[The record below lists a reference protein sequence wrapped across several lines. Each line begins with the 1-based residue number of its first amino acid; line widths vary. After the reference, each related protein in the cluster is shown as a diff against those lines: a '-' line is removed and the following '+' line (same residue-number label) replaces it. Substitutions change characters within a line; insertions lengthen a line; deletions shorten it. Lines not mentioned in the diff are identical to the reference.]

1 MRALKQRFT
10 RKRKEIVIPRAN
22 KNIRKGDIVEVITG
36 GASGKSGKVL
46 RIITKTNRCIVE
58 KVNMVKKHRKPTQTQ
73 PNGGIDEI
81 EASIHLSNV
90 VLITRGTAE
99 TKETKKKAAAPKA
112 EKTTAKKKAA
122 KK

>member
-1 MRALKQRFT
+1 
-10 RKRKEIVIPRAN
+10 
-22 KNIRKGDIVEVITG
+22 
-36 GASGKSGKVL
+36 
-46 RIITKTNRCIVE
+46 
-58 KVNMVKKHRKPTQTQ
+58 MVKKHRKPTQTQ